1 MFEYDF
7 LEKEDLILIMSNDD
21 SFEDFTID
29 REAFWRWVVK
39 NELNA
44 YFMDYFD
51 PKERDG
57 HGQVSGKMKR
67 DEYFDM
73 PYQAI
78 KKDLTQYLKIHK
90 KIK

>member
-39 NELNA
+39 NDLNA

-51 PKERDG
+51 PKESDG

-67 DEYFDM
+67 DEYFGM
-73 PYQAI
+73 SYQAI
-78 KKDLTQYLKIHK
+78 KKDLTQYLKIQK